1 MTQADIS
8 EETKARARLGVAK
21 ATQLEFENQP
31 VGPVST
37 VIGSLRDSAKT
48 ILEWLLTFVSFLLPV
63 ALLLLIVPRL
73 LLKSERS
80 LELVDL
86 SVPGGSPPA
95 NRELTQELQDV
106 IDRIRGALPGSAK
119 LDASGFGDSVNEDGG
134 ALPAPDLVFVT
145 PAVDAPELAK
155 QLDAF
160 VSSTPAITLSGIA
173 LNPLQLWALIK
184 RLMTR
189 RARHA
194 FIGTLTTYDNTL
206 TLRLTREDRLF
217 GRKTEWRSSAPMAS
231 AEARISCLV
240 DIASRIVLDG
250 QNTSTATSDCHSL
263 KEYILGLYAL
273 GTANTPDALKAASA
287 HFQAALDRD
296 EDNWLARFQLALCA
310 RGRKDTRTAI
320 RHLMWFAGQEA
331 AASTSLQKHI
341 ERHPDFPYV
350 VQYQLASTR
359 SLASEDREEPE
370 VGRMLDGLIAL
381 ETSAEG
387 KTLDRDPEKRLRLV
401 MLARS
406 GQSTRDA
413 MRCSLERH
421 DQVIREARQRLREHL
436 NWFDKHADALQRA
449 APTGHPLARGIV
461 LHAYG
466 RILFSGGDRRGA
478 IERLSEAT
486 DLMPTYADVHVDL
499 AKAYLEHKG
508 KSDWPQQVTRLLRHA
523 LELDPEN
530 AKAKFVYAR
539 FYFAEETRDYA
550 KAEPYLTAAPF
561 DPASLFMLAQVLN
574 DRGSYADTLGV
585 LERAIALQE
594 QGPPFR
600 VRLYADSL
608 LELVKIAN
616 DPSGTIVPKPN
627 LRALERARRR
637 LCAVRQRQAL
647 RRQRTNAE
655 ELSAG
660 VRDLRRDLRASAR
673 RSRELLSVRSRSPAC
688 CRAAEAT
695 GPDAC
700 SRALPNSRR
709 HDRTRSHVET
719 RPIRLATIEHVPQKL
734 NPYGRFKQ
742 TAVGRSPALVPRP
755 WGRPV
760 SSGAHRTPHRAHAAC
775 PATAPTLSRQQPR
788 RVAAPAAVES
798 VDTFRIRPCQ
808 ASRYP
813 GTRCQGGIPGPLRV
827 RSRHRAPSAP
837 SPRAVRPA
845 SPSCGRRPCC
855 HRRSRHGWRC
865 EARRSAEAADVRR
878 RRWHR
883 GILMITAVPCPGPSL

>member
-1 MTQADIS
+1 MRLLPPRTRGPMVFALFLSAGAVSAAPTDPLPSEIQTLEAAGRFPEAKTRLQSLKPPLDANDVKEHSGLIDKMTALFRVIDAYVQNGLTTQATGALTTFLGTVSAPRDAYLAVAVQRRLAELKQPSPSERSRLAAIEQAARDALTRADAYLGRGSYTSAKDAYTPVAALTDIS
-8 EETKARARLGVAK
+8 DETKARARLGVAK
-21 ATQLEFENQP
+21 ATQLEFEDQP
-31 VGPVST
+31 VGPVAI
-37 VIGSLRDSAKT
+37 VFRSLRDGART
-48 ILEWLLTFVSFLLPV
+48 VLQWLLTFVSFLLPV
-63 ALLLLIVPRL
+63 ALLLWIVPRL
-73 LLKSERS
+73 LLKRERS

-86 SVPGGSPPA
+86 SVPGGSAPA

-106 IDRIRGALPGSAK
+106 IDRIRGAGPGSAK
-119 LDASGFGDSVNEDGG
+119 LDASGFGDGLNEDGG
-134 ALPAPDLVFVT
+134 ALPAPELVFVT

-160 VSSTPAITLSGIA
+160 VSSTPITVGGIG
-173 LNPLQLWALIK
+173 LNPLQLWTLIR

-217 GRKTEWRSSAPMAS
+217 GSKTEWRSSAPMSS

-263 KEYILGLYAL
+263 KEYILGLYTL
-273 GTANTPDALKAASA
+273 GTSNAPAALKTATA
-287 HFQAALDRD
+287 HFQMALDRD
-296 EDNWLARFQLALCA
+296 AHNWLARFQLALCA
-310 RGRKDTRTAI
+310 RGRRDTRTAI
-320 RHLMWFAGQEA
+320 QHLMWFAGQEA
-331 AASTSLQKHI
+331 ADSASLQKHI
-341 ERHPDFPYV
+341 ERHPDFPHV
-350 VQYQLASTR
+350 VQYQLASTL

-387 KTLDRDPEKRLRLV
+387 KTLDSDPDKRLRLV

-413 MRCSLERH
+413 MRCSLQRH

-436 NWFDKHADALQRA
+436 DWFDKHAEALQRA

-466 RILFSGGDRRGA
+466 RIRFSGGDRKGA
-478 IERLSEAT
+478 IESLSEAT
-486 DLMPTYADVHVDL
+486 ALMPTYAEVHVDL

-508 KSDWPQQVTRLLRHA
+508 KSDWPQQVTRLLERA

-530 AKAKFVYAR
+530 AKAAFVYAR

-574 DRGSYADTLGV
+574 NRGSYADTLGV

-594 QGPPFR
+594 QGPTFR

-616 DPSGTIVPKPN
+616 DPKDTTVPKPH
-627 LRALERARRR
+627 LRALDRARRR
-637 LCAVRQRQAL
+637 LCGYDNDRLFDANARTQRNY
-647 RRQRTNAE
+647 QRVCEIYAE
-655 ELSAG
+655 ICG
-660 VRDLRRDLRASAR
+660 VLT
-673 RSRELLSVRSRSPAC
+673 V
-688 CRAAEAT
+688 
-695 GPDAC
+695 
-700 SRALPNSRR
+700 
-709 HDRTRSHVET
+709 
-719 RPIRLATIEHVPQKL
+719 
-734 NPYGRFKQ
+734 
-742 TAVGRSPALVPRP
+742 
-755 WGRPV
+755 
-760 SSGAHRTPHRAHAAC
+760 
-775 PATAPTLSRQQPR
+775 APGTCFQF
-788 RVAAPAAVES
+788 APAAPHAAAPPPLGR
-798 VDTFRIRPCQ
+798 DAGQP
-808 ASRYP
+808 P
-813 GTRCQGGIPGPLRV
+813 G
-827 RSRHRAPSAP
+827 
-837 SPRAVRPA
+837 
-845 SPSCGRRPCC
+845 
-855 HRRSRHGWRC
+855 
-865 EARRSAEAADVRR
+865 
-878 RRWHR
+878 
-883 GILMITAVPCPGPSL
+883 

>member
-1 MTQADIS
+1 M
-8 EETKARARLGVAK
+8 
-21 ATQLEFENQP
+21 
-31 VGPVST
+31 
-37 VIGSLRDSAKT
+37 
-48 ILEWLLTFVSFLLPV
+48 
-63 ALLLLIVPRL
+63 
-73 LLKSERS
+73 
-80 LELVDL
+80 
-86 SVPGGSPPA
+86 
-95 NRELTQELQDV
+95 

-508 KSDWPQQVTRLLRHA
+508 KSDWPQQVTRLLRRA

-550 KAEPYLTAAPF
+550 KAEPYLDRRAVRSSLAVHAGAGAERPRQLRRHAGRARTRNRAAGAGTPIPRSAVPGLAARAGEDCQRPERHDRPEGSGTHACARTGTPTA
-561 DPASLFMLAQVLN
+561 L
-574 DRGSYADTLGV
+574 
-585 LERAIALQE
+585 
-594 QGPPFR
+594 R
-600 VRLYADSL
+600 VRAD
-608 LELVKIAN
+608 
-616 DPSGTIVPKPN
+616 D
-627 LRALERARRR
+627 R
-637 LCAVRQRQAL
+637 LL

-673 RSRELLSVRSRSPAC
+673 RSRELLSSSLPLPPHAAAPPRQPAPTPAPEPSPTVA
-688 CRAAEAT
+688 
-695 GPDAC
+695 G
-700 SRALPNSRR
+700 
-709 HDRTRSHVET
+709 
-719 RPIRLATIEHVPQKL
+719 TIE
-734 NPYGRFKQ
+734 
-742 TAVGRSPALVPRP
+742 
-755 WGRPV
+755 
-760 SSGAHRTPHRAHAAC
+760 
-775 PATAPTLSRQQPR
+775 
-788 RVAAPAAVES
+788 PAA
-798 VDTFRIRPCQ
+798 
-808 ASRYP
+808 A
-813 GTRCQGGIPGPLRV
+813 
-827 RSRHRAPSAP
+827 
-837 SPRAVRPA
+837 
-845 SPSCGRRPCC
+845 
-855 HRRSRHGWRC
+855 
-865 EARRSAEAADVRR
+865 
-878 RRWHR
+878 
-883 GILMITAVPCPGPSL
+883 